1 LVPEPEPQITQH
13 IFDAHPFA
21 AYAAD
26 CDCVFRRKW
35 AMIPVQNGQAHR
47 DYLWGSRSEATLAF

>member
-1 LVPEPEPQITQH
+1 MLNHLKNFILLLYDWTINERYTSAIS
-13 IFDAHPFA
+13 A
-21 AYAAD
+21 
-26 CDCVFRRKW
+26 CVFRRKW